1 VSPKLAAIAGP
12 LAGQTFLLG
21 HQALTIGR
29 DRTSAVQLRDL
40 AVSRQHCG
48 VESIGVR
55 FRLRDLGSRQGTF
68 VNGLPVR
75 QRILEEGDR
84 ITVGNSAF
92 LFLQEEEQPDARSAS
107 LRAALLEMGP
117 ALQALRAT
125 EPLAR
130 RFLKLVLEIL
140 PAERA
145 ALLLFDRTGE
155 IESTFALDRAGSA
168 ELFTVSR
175 TLVQRILASR
185 SAILSKDVLHGAG
198 WETGEGLQ
206 ATRICSLIA
215 VPLSSP
221 EEPPGVLYLDTLEE
235 GVRFDETHLDLA
247 IAACGTAAVALAAT
261 RRIE

>member
-29 DRTSAVQLRDL
+29 DRANGVQLRDP
-40 AVSRQHCG
+40 AVSRQHCV
-48 VESIGVR
+48 VEPMGGR

-92 LFLQEEEQPDARSAS
+92 LFLQEEEQPDASSAS
-107 LRAALLEMGP
+107 LPAALLEMGP

-145 ALLLFDRTGE
+145 ALLLFDRAGE

-168 ELFTVSR
+168 EPFTVSR
-175 TLVQRILASR
+175 TLVQRILAGR
-185 SAILSKDVLHGAG
+185 SAILAKDVFHGAG
-198 WETGEGLQ
+198 WDTGE
-206 ATRICSLIA
+206 ARIRSLIA

-221 EEPPGVLYLDTLEE
+221 EGPLLGALYLDTLEE
-235 GVRFDETHLDLA
+235 GVRFDETHIELA
-247 IAACGTAAVALAAT
+247 MAACGMAAVALAAS